1 MTFAHLCDSVPVVDN
16 PLSMGADVY
25 VRAARA
31 RALKAEE
38 LDFEGRFRWPG
49 NHNQVPIHRYLNIVT
64 ESGLGYYPGILY

>member
-16 PLSMGADVY
+16 RLSMGADVY

-38 LDFEGRFRWPG
+38 LDFEGRFPTGVGLATTIKCRS
-49 NHNQVPIHRYLNIVT
+49 IV
-64 ESGLGYYPGILY
+64 I